1 MTLMQL
7 KKIVTEEEI
16 IQATLD
22 SLKRERDEIDQR
34 IRQVRQQLAFE
45 NSYHLPVPER
55 KEEGEDDPNT
65 SVSFRII
72 SHKEMSKMSK
82 RKRKLSAK
90 ARARTKRRYDP
101 NDHSRPGLDAA

>member
-22 SLKRERDEIDQR
+22 SLKRKRDEIDQR
-34 IRQVRQQLAFE
+34 INKVRQQLTFE

-72 SHKEMSKMSK
+72 SRKEMSK